1 MCSHKRRPPFEEPPL
16 KVCETTDFL
25 AAVAPEAATETRTA
39 PAPAI
44 GACMTPAIAAAT
56 TISVIVN
63 PNAAAPVSP
72 AVMVLHV
79 AVLFV
84 TTHFFTASAP
94 LALVLHLF
102 ASAPLA
108 LVLHLLTAT
117 TPTTPA
123 AVIFSGDRC
132 GTERETSG
140 QRQ

>member
-1 MCSHKRRPPFEEPPL
+1 M
-16 KVCETTDFL
+16 KVCETADFL
-25 AAVAPEAATETRTA
+25 AAVVPEAATETRTA

-44 GACMTPAIAAAT
+44 GACMTRAIAAT
-56 TISVIVN
+56 
-63 PNAAAPVSP
+63 
-72 AVMVLHV
+72 MVLHV

-94 LALVLHLF
+94 LALVLHL
-102 ASAPLA
+102 
-108 LVLHLLTAT
+108 LTAT
-117 TPTTPA
+117 TPV